1 MSSFLPPPA
10 ESGMPFQS
18 DAATALLDERR
29 TCSRADQRWDVT
41 LVRDDGAAIG
51 PYKSDNIS
59 ESGLHVTVPVGY
71 GLAVG
76 QRYEV
81 LIRESASSGGNC
93 GFDDGIYATVVR
105 TQVKAGGD
113 QHCVG
118 VGLRLDQPLFF

>member
-1 MSSFLPPPA
+1 MSSFLPSPA
-10 ESGMPFQS
+10 ESGMFQN
-18 DAATALLDERR
+18 DAAMALLDERR
-29 TCSRADQRWDVT
+29 ACSRADHQWEVT
-41 LVRDDGAAIG
+41 LVRDDGATIG
-51 PYKSDNIS
+51 PYRSDNIS

-81 LIRESASSGGNC
+81 LIQKPATSRGNC

-105 TQVKAGGD
+105 TQFKAGGD
-113 QHCVG
+113 QHCIG

>member
-10 ESGMPFQS
+10 ESGMFQN

-29 TCSRADQRWDVT
+29 VCSRADHRWDVT
-41 LVRDDGAAIG
+41 LVRDDGATIG
-51 PYKSDNIS
+51 PYRSDNVS

-81 LIRESASSGGNC
+81 LIRESLQSGAKC

-113 QHCVG
+113 QHCIG